1 MKVKFKKKTLSNGFL
16 NGGRSVRSAG
26 GPKRLSVRFAGADSK
41 ARDVVILMRASGANL
56 VSDLPER
63 IRHFAASSVGAL

>member
-1 MKVKFKKKTLSNGFL
+1 MKVIFNSKTLKRGFL

-26 GPKRLSVRFAGADSK
+26 GPKRLSVRFAEADSK
-41 ARDVVILMRASGANL
+41 ARDVVILIRASGSNL

-63 IRHFAASSVGAL
+63 VRHFVALPVGA